1 MLLRPRCLRGQPRSP
16 PPSTPV
22 TSPGASASEAGEG
35 VSESGFLLALEA
47 DTGTEAVL
55 VIGAGIITTAEGLF
69 P

>member
-1 MLLRPRCLRGQPRSP
+1 M
-16 PPSTPV
+16 
-22 TSPGASASEAGEG
+22 EAGEG
-35 VSESGFLLALEA
+35 ALELGFPLAPEA